1 MCTKGSGTNSE
12 MPPLRFCRSRRA
24 ARWRAQCAGV
34 STCPNMS
41 VDVYFGRGAW
51 QAAQPGMPKSCQ
63 VPRQGPAQRGG
74 TLLHLQRAEG
84 VHVYVWC
91 RSLGGSQQAQAGG
104 GSGGQRAPPLERRLD
119 ACCARQ
125 AAGRQA
131 ARQASGPRYQGQNG
145 ASLQATSITEVKG
158 IQVLD
163 RRTTPMPQ
171 PSSEALHTASKSAPL
186 AATGKLAKHSSR
198 RLSNAHRRVVAGL
211 ACCSSARAALV
222 SRRHQA
228 QAPPGPQQREQQ
240 LSAEHPPAL
249 PLLHTRAAVAPE
261 EAGRCNM

>member
-91 RSLGGSQQAQAGG
+91 RSLGGSQQA
-104 GSGGQRAPPLERRLD
+104 
-119 ACCARQ
+119 Q